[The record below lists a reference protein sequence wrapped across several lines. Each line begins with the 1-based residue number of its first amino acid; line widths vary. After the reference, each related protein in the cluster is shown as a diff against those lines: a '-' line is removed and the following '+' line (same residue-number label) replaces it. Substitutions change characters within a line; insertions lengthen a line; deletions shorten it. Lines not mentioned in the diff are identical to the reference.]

1 MATRAGILAW
11 EVPWTE
17 ESGGLQSMGSQRVG
31 QDWLTEHARIC
42 KTKSQHL
49 SLAFCS
55 LNNLI
60 SLMAFFSLS
69 NIYQLPGKPFPLKK
83 DPWHFAWNVLKIFH
97 PCSDVSLSLECNSSL
112 AGYFCL
118 WKTTHILY
126 ISSSCVSQGTQ
137 RIISFQYSFKALYIS
152 TSHHIISKKIFGI
165 FLFELNSS

>member
-126 ISSSCVSQGTQ
+126 ISSSCVH
-137 RIISFQYSFKALYIS
+137 KV
-152 TSHHIISKKIFGI
+152 HIRS
-165 FLFELNSS
+165 FLFNIHLKHFIFQPPTIS